1 MNPKSK
7 GIPAAAF
14 FAGRS
19 FHQALPIIPSA
30 YADPIETGP
39 LTDERSVEPMTDLDW
54 SPAQVCRR
62 VA

>member
-1 MNPKSK
+1 MRPKSK

-19 FHQALPIIPSA
+19 FHQVRPIIPSA

-39 LTDERSVEPMTDLDW
+39 LTDDERSVSTW
-54 SPAQVCRR
+54 SPAQAKAYRR
-62 VA
+62 MA